1 MIRID
6 IDSIHLFRKTNIVTL
21 IDEEGQYDEMKC
33 SECGI
38 EGKCRNF
45 TTVEVDGRAY
55 MKARRCTM
63 SKKQEEKEKV
73 KEDYKWGKKTQ
84 RKCPKC
90 KSSLRKIHSWT
101 EEGKKGITHI
111 TVSCLC
117 GYSDLIEL

>member
-6 IDSIHLFRKTNIVTL
+6 LESIHNFAKVNVVTEF
-21 IDEEGQYDEMKC
+21 DATGQYDLMKC
-33 SECGI
+33 TSCGI

-45 TTVEVDGRAY
+45 RTVEIEGRAFV
-55 MKARRCTM
+55 KARRCTM

-73 KEDYKWGKKTQ
+73 KAGYKWGKETK

-90 KSSLRKIHSWT
+90 QSSLRKIQEWT
-101 EEGKKGITHI
+101 EEGRKGITHI
-111 TVSCLC
+111 TVLCLC